1 MPPSSG
7 ANQMAQYAKNASL
20 NSGVPNENDDQS
32 KQQRS
37 DTPQFFTH
45 HTRQAI
51 TESAKLPA
59 PKPLAPARALA
70 SHIRRPNQSGLGLP
84 QPPLPAPM
92 HAPPDL
98 PDSSP
103 PRQQRQ
109 RTNSRTSDA
118 TGFWPESQ
126 IDSQFGS
133 PTTHRSE
140 RFDVGIGNRLRSP
153 PPAMPMTSSMPN
165 MPIFG
170 NMQQSLEGDIPYI
183 IGKDGSM
190 RLLGN
195 GQGQDL
201 PVMHN
206 GMLPSQMEE
215 QAQDAYSSEPIYD
228 TPGRRAPKITLHA
241 TTVRRSYE
249 PSAFKDDEG
258 VFADSPTRKAPRPQQ
273 NLKRIVR
280 NDQAQESQR
289 PALFQEDEEVEGSLA
304 SDYPVSE
311 GDHGTPRAK
320 GTNVVPK
327 ERTLQESPLPAT
339 TRDQRDKSRKRR
351 RNSCDYADDEL
362 QGMTYSQLREQPFD
376 DDPAKTSLRPVGPLT
391 DDSLPVKLE
400 HFKGQREA
408 DQKEFF
414 KQMTVSDW
422 ERSGDWFLDQFSQVA
437 QKLKEAR
444 KNKRDMV
451 DRFESEIASREE
463 AVRVRTEN
471 ITKKLN
477 KIKHKGEDMLADKD
491 V

>member
-7 ANQMAQYAKNASL
+7 ANRMAQYARNASL
-20 NSGVPNENDDQS
+20 DSGLPSGDNNQS
-32 KQQRS
+32 NQQRS
-37 DTPQFFTH
+37 DAPQLFAQP
-45 HTRQAI
+45 TRQLI
-51 TESAKLPA
+51 PESGKLPA

-70 SHIRRPNQSGLGLP
+70 SHIRQPNQSGLP
-84 QPPLPAPM
+84 PPPLHAPIQP
-92 HAPPDL
+92 PPDL

-109 RTNSRTSDA
+109 RAHSRSSDA

-140 RFDVGIGNRLRSP
+140 RYDIDIINHLRSP
-153 PPAMPMTSSMPN
+153 PPTIPMTGSMPATST
-165 MPIFG
+165 FG
-170 NMQQSLEGDIPYI
+170 NMQQSLDGDVPYI

-195 GQGQDL
+195 GQGQGL
-201 PVMHN
+201 STTHSAMPPPRMGQH
-206 GMLPSQMEE
+206 S
-215 QAQDAYSSEPIYD
+215 QDAYSSEPIYD
-228 TPGRRAPKITLHA
+228 TPGRRAPKISLHA

-249 PSAFKDDEG
+249 PSVFKDDEE
-258 VFADSPTRKAPRPQQ
+258 VFSDSPIHKVPQPQQ
-273 NLKRIVR
+273 NLRRIVR
-280 NDQAQESQR
+280 KDKAQDSR
-289 PALFQEDEEVEGSLA
+289 RSTLFQEDEEVEGSLA

-311 GDHGTPRAK
+311 DDHGTPRANRK
-320 GTNVVPK
+320 KTVQRGPA
-327 ERTLQESPLPAT
+327 LQESPLPAIT
-339 TRDQRDKSRKRR
+339 HGHRDKSRKRR
-351 RNSCDYADDEL
+351 RDSCDYADDEL

-376 DDPAKTSLRPVGPLT
+376 DDPARTSLRPVGPLT
-391 DDSLPVKLE
+391 GDSLPVKIE

-422 ERSGDWFLDQFSQVA
+422 ERSGDWFLDQFGQIA

-451 DRFESEIASREE
+451 DRFEGEIASREE

-471 ITKKLN
+471 ISKKLN
-477 KIKHKGEDMLADKD
+477 KIKHKGEDMLADKEI
-491 V
+491 